1 MLASLPMAQLF
12 SRIGPADR
20 RWTVSRG
27 GGVGLRILCAL
38 ALLFALAAH
47 HSPAARPSGTGI
59 DLSQYTLPDGTV
71 PDLCLT
77 GAEGDGNPH
86 PAAHRP
92 GCDACRLSAVIGL
105 SGPTGDLYRR
115 AEYRLLVRVPPPERL
130 VAMTPPLYRIS
141 SRAPPTPA
149 FAALFAAGLRL
160 PLV

>member
-1 MLASLPMAQLF
+1 MLESLPMAQLF
-12 SRIGPADR
+12 SRTGPADR

-38 ALLFALAAH
+38 ALLLALAVH
-47 HSPAARPSGTGI
+47 RLPVPGPGAAAT

-86 PAAHRP
+86 PMAHRP
-92 GCDACRLSAVIGL
+92 GCDACRLNAVIGL
-105 SGPTGDLYRR
+105 AGPTGDLYRR

-130 VAMTPPLYRIS
+130 LAMPPPLYRIS
-141 SRAPPTPA
+141 SRAPPAPA
-149 FAALFAAGLRL
+149 VAALFAAGLRL